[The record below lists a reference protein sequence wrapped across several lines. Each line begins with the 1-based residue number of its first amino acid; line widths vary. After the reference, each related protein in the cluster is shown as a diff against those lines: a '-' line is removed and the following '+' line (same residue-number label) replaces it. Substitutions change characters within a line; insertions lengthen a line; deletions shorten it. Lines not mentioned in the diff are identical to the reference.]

1 MKEKAKRIEHKFK
14 MPHLF
19 LDDLE
24 TIENTIK
31 KEFPQSKYKLETK
44 ELEFE
49 SLSEIPK
56 NLSMTRNF
64 YISVR
69 NDSESFYSR
78 IDVNFHQWDASIST
92 DYYDDAKT
100 FGLFNKIVEIIS
112 KRERKLL
119 YWWLKLNP
127 FMVGLLFISAQI
139 SVELLVHKK
148 QKNAIFVWLLIA
160 MLLASICCC
169 FVEEYINTRK
179 FSIIEFVHKKEK
191 PNFFKRNKDSI
202 IIVIIGAILGSL
214 FTLIAEFI
222 IKLF

>member
-56 NLSMTRNF
+56 NLSITRNF
-64 YISVR
+64 YISVW

-78 IDVNFHQWDASIST
+78 IDVNFHQWGASIST

-127 FMVGLLFISAQI
+127 FMVGLLFISALI

-160 MLLASICCC
+160 MLLASICCY
-169 FVEEYINTRK
+169 FIGEYINTRK

-202 IIVIIGAILGSL
+202 IIAIIGAIFGSL
-214 FTLIAEFI
+214 FTLIIQFI

>member
-31 KEFPQSKYKLETK
+31 KEFPQSKYKLETE

-49 SLSEIPK
+49 NLSEIPK

-64 YISVR
+64 YISVK
-69 NDSESFYSR
+69 NDSDLNVY
-78 IDVNFHQWDASIST
+78 FHQCCADISAT
-92 DYYDDAKT
+92 YYDDAKT

-119 YWWLKLNP
+119 YWWSELNP

-148 QKNAIFVWLLIA
+148 QKNAIFGCLAIA
-160 MLLASICCC
+160 IVFLAFICCW
-169 FVEEYINTRK
+169 FVGYYIHTRK

>member
-31 KEFPQSKYKLETK
+31 KEFPQSKYKLETE

-49 SLSEIPK
+49 NLSEIPK

-69 NDSESFYSR
+69 NDSDLNVYFNQCCA
-78 IDVNFHQWDASIST
+78 DISAT
-92 DYYDDAKT
+92 YYDDAKT

-119 YWWLKLNP
+119 YWWLELVP
-127 FMVGLLFISAQI
+127 FVVGLLSISTVI
-139 SVELLVHKK
+139 GFDLLVHKNK
-148 QKNAIFVWLLIA
+148 KYATFAWLAIAIVF
-160 MLLASICCC
+160 LAFIELP
-169 FVEEYINTRK
+169 VGNYIERRK
-179 FSIIEFVHKKEK
+179 FSIIEFVYKKEK

-202 IIVIIGAILGSL
+202 IIAIISAIFGSL
-214 FTLIAEFI
+214 FTLIAQFI